1 MLRARVRPTRL
12 FSHCL
17 APLIASLMG
26 VVSSIASPVE
36 LLISVPDQSLAVLCD
51 GEVLGKFRVSTS
63 KFGLGDDRGSYKT
76 PLGDFRVC
84 DKVGGGLPLGAV
96 LSSRHA
102 TGEILQPNA
111 KGRDPIVTRILWLD
125 GQEACN
131 QQARARGIY
140 IHGTAEERNV
150 GKPVSYGCIR
160 MRSADVVK
168 VYDLTPLGASV
179 RIETRKLSAMTK
191 PRIEAHEMQLAA
203 EKEAAKARLI
213 AANSTPAV
221 ASGPEPAPRHADRN
235 KEEPKS
241 SSMFDKVASKFMG
254 GSILDYDVYERGD
267 TIPARGGEVQLP
279 PNMETLTGP
288 PVGKKLTVARSR

>member
-1 MLRARVRPTRL
+1 VRPTRF

-17 APLIASLMG
+17 APIAAVLFGTASTF
-26 VVSSIASPVE
+26 ASPVE
-36 LLISVPDQSLAVLCD
+36 LFISVPDQSLAVLRD

-76 PLGDFRVC
+76 PLGDFRIC
-84 DKVGGGLPLGAV
+84 DKVGGGLPLGSV
-96 LSSRHA
+96 LSGRHA
-102 TGEILQPNA
+102 TGEVLPPNA

-160 MRSADVVK
+160 MRSVDVVK
-168 VYDLTPLGASV
+168 VYELTPVGSSV

-191 PRIEAHEMQLAA
+191 PRIQAREQQLAA
-203 EKEAAKARLI
+203 AKQAAKAGLL

-221 ASGPEPAPRHADRN
+221 ASGPEPAARRSSDKPS
-235 KEEPKS
+235 ESKS
-241 SSMFDKVASKFMG
+241 GMLDKVASKLMG

-267 TIPARGGEVQLP
+267 TIPVRGGEVQVP
-279 PNMETLTGP
+279 MNMQTVTGP
-288 PVGKKLTVARSR
+288 PVEKKLTVARNR